1 MKEANLWRLASHEDP
16 YVRRAIY
23 RLLVV
28 ALAKEKEALDPS
40 MLSVNMLTSGLHTS
54 QAGSA
59 FDYARAVAAISSE
72 IPDVWTAHY
81 VGSGKKSAQN
91 RLCYFLRRGS
101 HGGPAEFWAQVS
113 LILTVLPTEII
124 MNEANKS
131 ENIDD
136 QDDYTF
142 SPVLSAIHEGL
153 NSRDEARANQGAAWN
168 TYLDAFELV
177 LSSLSASAEKQRL
190 YETSIFPIVTQYVRK
205 SPNQSRWG
213 ILGPLQGAIC
223 TRACTIAILGGFE
236 EFLDGWKTLS
246 SKVIEDLKISQP
258 EQSKEFATSQDAVS
272 SEMDRWYRL
281 QGLLL
286 KSTAARPMSTII
298 GSTLPFEV
306 RSIISLIK
314 ARNGKP
320 YGAASAL
327 ESLIQEIPLTMLH
340 DNPIQ
345 EELVAF
351 ANNVIPNVLVSPS
364 ARFLI
369 RLLGLLQDHNLLEG
383 QNDFGHV
390 YEKCMRTLID
400 APDSSAKA
408 VALQSFISSPRLA
421 DTHSLSAVVLHDLNE
436 AMKDSTGVLWD
447 PVMAAITN
455 PLAPKKLTDEIL
467 AKITAGLSISP
478 DTTTAMN
485 GLERIVK
492 QNQSLLKEFIL
503 SSNGS
508 TLRSKLLLLADSTD
522 ESVSLRARNLNGS
535 LEQILSV
542 NGADN
547 QATMSMIAIV
557 NEGLEKAE
565 ADSLS

>member
-1 MKEANLWRLASHEDP
+1 M
-16 YVRRAIY
+16 
-23 RLLVV
+23 V

-59 FDYARAVAAISSE
+59 FDYARAVATLSTE
-72 IPDVWTAHY
+72 IPDVWTVYY

-91 RLCYFLRRGS
+91 RLCYFLKRGS
-101 HGGPAEFWAQVS
+101 QGGPAEFWAQIS
-113 LILTVLPTEII
+113 LILTTLPTEII
-124 MNEANKS
+124 MNAADKS
-131 ENIDD
+131 EKIDN
-136 QDDYTF
+136 QDEHTF

-153 NSRDEARANQGAAWN
+153 NSRDEARTNQGAAWS

-177 LSSLSASAEKQRL
+177 LSSLPASPDKQRL

-205 SPNQSRWG
+205 LPNQSRWG
-213 ILGPLQGAIC
+213 IPGPHQEGIC

-236 EFLDGWKTLS
+236 EFLDGWKALS
-246 SKVIEDLKISQP
+246 SKVIEDLKTSLP

-272 SEMDRWYRL
+272 CEMNRWYRL
-281 QGLLL
+281 QALLL
-286 KSTAARPMSTII
+286 KSNAARPICTII
-298 GSTLPFEV
+298 GSTLPFEL

-327 ESLIQEIPLTMLH
+327 ESLIQAVPASMLH

-345 EELVAF
+345 EELFDF
-351 ANNVIPNVLVSPS
+351 ANNVIPSVLVSPS
-364 ARFLI
+364 AEYLI
-369 RLLGLLQDHNLLEG
+369 RLLGLLEEYNLLEG
-383 QNDFGHV
+383 QDDVGHV

-421 DTHSLSAVVLHDLNE
+421 DTNSLSAVVLHDLSK
-436 AMKDSTGVLWD
+436 AMKDDTGALWES
-447 PVMAAITN
+447 VMAAIAN

-467 AKITAGLSISP
+467 ANMTAGLSISP
-478 DTTTAMN
+478 DTTAAIN
-485 GLERIVK
+485 GLEKIVK
-492 QNQSLLKEFIL
+492 QNQSLLKEFVL

-508 TLRSKLLLLADSTD
+508 SLLSKLLLLADSTD
-522 ESVSLRARNLNGS
+522 ESVSLRARNLNSS
-535 LEQILSV
+535 LERILSV
-542 NGADN
+542 NGGDN
-547 QATMSMIAIV
+547 QATKSMIAIV

>member
-1 MKEANLWRLASHEDP
+1 
-16 YVRRAIY
+16 
-23 RLLVV
+23 
-28 ALAKEKEALDPS
+28 

-59 FDYARAVAAISSE
+59 FDYARAVAALSTE
-72 IPDVWTAHY
+72 IPDVWTVHY
-81 VGSGKKSAQN
+81 IGSGKKSAQS
-91 RLCYFLRRGS
+91 RLCYFLKRGS
-101 HGGPAEFWAQVS
+101 QGGPAEFWAQIS
-113 LILTVLPTEII
+113 LILTMLPTEII
-124 MNEANKS
+124 INAANKS
-131 ENIDD
+131 ETIDN
-136 QDDYTF
+136 QDGHTF

-153 NSRDEARANQGAAWN
+153 NSRDEARANQGAAWS

-177 LSSLSASAEKQRL
+177 LSSLPASLEKQRL
-190 YETSIFPIVTQYVRK
+190 YEISIFPIVTQYVKK
-205 SPNQSRWG
+205 SPNQSRWAISG
-213 ILGPLQGAIC
+213 SHQGAIC

-236 EFLDGWKTLS
+236 EFLDGWKRLS
-246 SKVIEDLKISQP
+246 STIIEDLKTSQP

-281 QGLLL
+281 QALLL
-286 KSTAARPMSTII
+286 KSDAARPTCTII
-298 GSTLPFEV
+298 GSTLPFEI

-327 ESLIQEIPLTMLH
+327 ESLIQAIPASMLY
-340 DNPIQ
+340 DNPIH
-345 EELVAF
+345 EDLVDF
-351 ANNVIPNVLVSPS
+351 ANSVIPNVLVSPS
-364 ARFLI
+364 AKYLI
-369 RLLGLLQDHNLLEG
+369 RLLGLLEEYNLLEG
-383 QNDFGHV
+383 PNDVGHV

-421 DTHSLSAVVLHDLNE
+421 DTNSLSAVVLHDLSE
-436 AMKDSTGVLWD
+436 AMKDDTGALWD
-447 PVMAAITN
+447 PVMAAIAN

-467 AKITAGLSISP
+467 ANMTAGLSISP
-478 DTTTAMN
+478 DTTAVIN
-485 GLERIVK
+485 GLEKIVK
-492 QNQSLLKEFIL
+492 QNQSLLKEFVL

-522 ESVSLRARNLNGS
+522 ESVSLRARNLNNS
-535 LEQILSV
+535 LERIFSV
-542 NGADN
+542 NGGDN
-547 QATMSMIAIV
+547 QATKSMIAIV